1 MRKFTVSLALVVS
14 AVTIA
19 GGISNAD
26 PAPAQQLAQ
35 PIVTGTQDV
44 DVNGVQYTVDRDGDT
59 VVLKSGNGSFQAV
72 DGSLLVD
79 DAAGA
84 VVDSLPL
91 SYRKDNQSFPIDA
104 QVDGDTVRLTPATTG
119 GSPVE
124 HPITAQ
130 DIAQAQHVTESF
142 TPRDQQELSAFS
154 SRATIAN
161 VTGAVI
167 GAIVG
172 AGLGCVAGAIVGSV
186 STAITTLLAGVLPG
200 GVVGCIAG
208 AAAIGAVGTLAGAAL
223 VAGPIV
229 LWSAYQYFTTI
240 TAPCTGP
247 GAYCVDPAAPA
258 APKPADAK

>member
-1 MRKFTVSLALVVS
+1 MRKLTVSLALVIS

-19 GGISNAD
+19 SGVANAD
-26 PAPAQQLAQ
+26 PAPARQLAQ
-35 PIVTGTQDV
+35 PIATDVQDV
-44 DVNGVQYTVDRDGDT
+44 DANGVHYTVGRDGDT
-59 VVLKSGNGSFQAV
+59 VVLTADNGSFQAV
-72 DGSLLVD
+72 DGSLVVD
-79 DAAGA
+79 DANGA
-84 VVDSLPL
+84 AVDSLPL
-91 SYRKDNQSFPIDA
+91 SYNKDNVAFPIA
-104 QVDGDTVRLTPATTG
+104 AEVDGGTVRLTPATTG
-119 GSPVE
+119 GT
-124 HPITAQ
+124 PITAQ
-130 DIAQAQHVTESF
+130 DIAQAQHAAESF

-154 SRATIAN
+154 SRVTIAN

-172 AGLGCVAGAIVGSV
+172 GGLGCIAGAIVGSV

-229 LWSAYQYFTTI
+229 LWSAYQYFSTI
-240 TAPCTGP
+240 LSPCGGP